1 MRVGAGRGLMM
12 KWSCQRSICKK
23 STSTTRLNIYCHNT
37 FVLYFTNVLV
47 YFYFINGNL
56 LSLSNHRYL
65 LKSIYIAL
73 IHSQHFITG
82 RHPNLLIAI
91 DKNWKPLSNRH

>member
-37 FVLYFTNVLV
+37 FVLYFTNILV
-47 YFYFINGNL
+47 YFYFINTL
-56 LSLSNHRYL
+56 SMLESLSLVWQP
-65 LKSIYIAL
+65 A
-73 IHSQHFITG
+73 FFFE
-82 RHPNLLIAI
+82 
-91 DKNWKPLSNRH
+91 